1 MKKKQKKI
9 SGNSDYSRKF
19 TAALFVLYLI
29 ALSWG
34 ILFKFRFNLTS
45 LYHSG
50 TRVKPILKPY
60 FFKEIHFYKADVY
73 SNIIAFV
80 PFGIYLSMLMSKGK
94 TAVRIAA
101 SVGIISATS
110 FVYELAQYVFAIG
123 CADISD
129 LINNTVGGIIGIILY
144 YIIKLALRKHT
155 DRVINIFA
163 GVATVVT
170 AGLLAVWCMNGY
182 LLSVQGVLVRFFNS
196 LPI

>member
-1 MKKKQKKI
+1 
-9 SGNSDYSRKF
+9 
-19 TAALFVLYLI
+19 
-29 ALSWG
+29 
-34 ILFKFRFNLTS
+34 
-45 LYHSG
+45 
-50 TRVKPILKPY
+50 
-60 FFKEIHFYKADVY
+60 
-73 SNIIAFV
+73 
-80 PFGIYLSMLMSKGK
+80 MLVSKGK

-110 FVYELAQYVFAIG
+110 FVYEVAQYVFAIG